1 VQVAIRVRPVTNNYQ
16 QGIQLKSNNLS
27 DEEKN
32 SMAIEMAKHEPPRC
46 IQNIHDNKTISMNGV
61 GADQNNLENANSFTF
76 DYVATEQTPQS
87 DVFERVGKE
96 IVNQCLMGYNGSIF
110 AYG

>member
-1 VQVAIRVRPVTNNYQ
+1 
-16 QGIQLKSNNLS
+16 
-27 DEEKN
+27 
-32 SMAIEMAKHEPPRC
+32 
-46 IQNIHDNKTISMNGV
+46 MNGF
-61 GADQNNLENANSFTF
+61 GEDQKAKDGANSFTF